1 MQDQRS
7 TSREKARNKNVVQG
21 ETVEKEEGAGE
32 RDSLVLAEGE
42 CDSQEDLEEGE
53 DDGSASL
60 MDDGDS
66 GSDLGSGGFTRGGLG
81 PRQLRRKLR

>member
-1 MQDQRS
+1 MRDQRS
-7 TSREKARNKNVVQG
+7 TSREKTWNKNVVQG
-21 ETVEKEEGAGE
+21 ETIEKEEDAGE
-32 RDSLVLAEGE
+32 KHSLEDPEGE
-42 CDSQEDLEEGE
+42 FDSQDDLEEGE